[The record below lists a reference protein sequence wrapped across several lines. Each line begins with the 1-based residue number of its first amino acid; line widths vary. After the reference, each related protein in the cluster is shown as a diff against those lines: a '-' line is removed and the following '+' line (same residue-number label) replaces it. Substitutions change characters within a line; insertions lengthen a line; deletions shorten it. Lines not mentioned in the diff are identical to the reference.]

1 MDILNIVNSYSK
13 YHLVLS
19 EVRVIM
25 FICIYYF
32 YYFEH
37 VHFIS
42 FFLIIKHILSVT
54 NVWTLSHVS
63 MAACFMISVANMIQL
78 IRRMTM
84 DRLGLLCRNI
94 YEDNKMTQRGAG
106 GSDGS
111 FARDLQP
118 SREGWGWH
126 RSSSRLIRLRGLIP
140 Y

>member
-1 MDILNIVNSYSK
+1 MYILNTMNPYSK

-25 FICIYYF
+25 FIYSYCF

-42 FFLIIKHILSVT
+42 FFLIIKHTFSGI
-54 NVWTLSHVS
+54 NVRTLSHVS

-94 YEDNKMTQRGAG
+94 YENNKMTQRELA
-106 GSDGS
+106 
-111 FARDLQP
+111 AAMDL
-118 SREGWGWH
+118 SLGTCNHLVKDVWH